1 MAYKIQ
7 FETDYTP
14 NEDEGVA
21 GVSTLAEATTIAMA
35 AFKEKADGY
44 ASSGYCTTFTVDSS
58 IEDSSHNVVG
68 CLMVAGFHNKK
79 TNEVATELAR
89 VLPED

>member
-21 GVSTLAEATTIAMA
+21 GVGTLDEAAAIAMA

-44 ASSGYCTTFTVDSS
+44 ASNGYCTTFTVDSS

-68 CLMVAGFHNKK
+68 RLMVAGFHNKK
-79 TNEVATELAR
+79 THEVAVELAR